1 MSTKTTKSYKGYQE
15 KKPNIRHNTNE
26 ITTKCPRCLL
36 ERKNPQRVKTH
47 KNLAS
52 LDSHLSTDH
61 KGEYW
66 TIEARML
73 MKQFTEGKYY

>member
-1 MSTKTTKSYKGYQE
+1 MTKFTPISNKGYQG
-15 KKPNIRHNTNE
+15 KKQNIRHNTSK
-26 ITTKCPRCLL
+26 IITKCPRCII

-47 KNLAS
+47 KNLAG

-73 MKQFTEGKYY
+73 MKQFMEGKFH

>member
-1 MSTKTTKSYKGYQE
+1 MSKTSSISNKGYQE
-15 KKPNIRHNTNE
+15 KKPNIRHNTSK
-26 ITTKCPRCLL
+26 IITKCPRCLL

>member
-1 MSTKTTKSYKGYQE
+1 MSNTTTIRNKGYQE
-15 KKPNIRHNTNE
+15 KKPNIRHNTDP
-26 ITTKCPRCLL
+26 IISKCPRCLL

-52 LDSHLSTDH
+52 LDSHLSTIH
-61 KGEYW
+61 KGEFW

-73 MKQFTEGKYY
+73 MKQFTEGLFQ

>member
-1 MSTKTTKSYKGYQE
+1 MSTNKAISNKGYQ
-15 KKPNIRHNTNE
+15 NIRHNTDL
-26 ITTKCPRCLL
+26 ILTKCPRCLL
-36 ERKNPQRVKTH
+36 ENKNPQRVKTH

-52 LDSHLSTDH
+52 LDSHLSTIH

-73 MKQFTEGKYY
+73 MKQFVEGKFQ